1 MNYPDIVLAVA
12 TVGAL
17 TISASMM
24 VYHKVAGPQEKQ
36 ATVMVKSQDERLD
49 RIEKIL
55 DGAVTRQEVILKKLE
70 SVEGTQGVGVERD
83 ED

>member
-24 VYHKVAGPQEKQ
+24 VYHKVVGPQEKQ
-36 ATVMVKSQDERLD
+36 ATVMGKSQDERLD